1 METHGPHLPIQ
12 IKVHALTK
20 VPGSRPAPNPLYED
34 ENHKL
39 MSWPSHR
46 WQKTGLIGAVLI
58 GIALLIFVP
67 VLLVKLSA
75 IILACMGT
83 YACIETEFV
92 HSDKEG
98 AQTRVSGII
107 SVSVALFLMGLTAAA
122 LAAGVFTAFM
132 TVKTTAYIGKA
143 VIKGR

>member
-1 METHGPHLPIQ
+1 
-12 IKVHALTK
+12 
-20 VPGSRPAPNPLYED
+20 
-34 ENHKL
+34 

-83 YACIETEFV
+83 YACIETRFATQIKRA
-92 HSDKEG
+92 HKL
-98 AQTRVSGII
+98 ARISGII